1 MNEEICVK
9 RFESME
15 PLGST
20 KVKKNSD
27 FSNAR
32 GVIVGLMKTAHFNY
46 SDQIINWIYW
56 SQKLKNESG
65 CHNNWLKITNNV
77 D

>member
-46 SDQIINWIYW
+46 SDQIIN
-56 SQKLKNESG
+56 
-65 CHNNWLKITNNV
+65 
-77 D
+77 